1 MLIILFKY
9 IILFNTIIKIIMENK
24 DNIDFS
30 IVEENSKED
39 NFDID
44 DFLKEFE
51 KTTDKYNS
59 NEDFVFPQMVNY
71 SLNYTVKELLVICE
85 YYGIAKALKVS
96 KCNKETIINIL
107 IDFESN
113 PLNADIVFKRQNMWF
128 YINELKNDRFMKKFI
143 ILW

>member
-59 NEDFVFPQMVNY
+59 NHDFVFPQMVNY